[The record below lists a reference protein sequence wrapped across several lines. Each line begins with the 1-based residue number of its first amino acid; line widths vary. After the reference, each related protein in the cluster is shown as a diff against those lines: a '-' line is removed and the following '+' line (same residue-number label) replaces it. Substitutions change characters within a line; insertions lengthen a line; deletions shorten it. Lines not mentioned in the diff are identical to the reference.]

1 MNSFIF
7 LDDIKNSGKKCAAF
21 CCVGLSLCQ
30 SDGDADFLKT
40 SGIAGNNKKFI
51 GLYYRHSL

>member
-30 SDGDADFLKT
+30 SDGDDDF
-40 SGIAGNNKKFI
+40 
-51 GLYYRHSL
+51 